1 MFSQKG
7 PVRKIVLS
15 PKLVTHASPD
25 LNRITVVK
33 NLTIG
38 NTSYRSNFV
47 ALACAFIFTEKTYQT
62 LNSWKSLANTHF
74 L

>member
-1 MFSQKG
+1 MVSQKG
-7 PVRKIVLS
+7 PVQKTLLS

-25 LNRITVVK
+25 LKRITVVK

-47 ALACAFIFTEKTYQT
+47 ALACAFSLKKTYQT
-62 LNSWKSLANTHF
+62 FNFWESLANTHF